1 MGTLI
6 VEKKSTMSELNK
18 MPKPVPATK
27 YHKPI
32 PHFQAVTALLDGL
45 SARKIEVADLE
56 VGTSHAGQRCFWLA
70 KLKQEGDYSPMIG
83 GRNAHDRSVSYALYG
98 GASIFICSNL
108 MVSAKFED
116 RKKHMGQIENE
127 LPEIVNTSIDR
138 VLRDNHINRDRISYY
153 KKQELSDKDAYYFMV
168 DAMKRDI
175 LGPSKIKYLVN
186 QWEKPLHEEFS
197 GKNAWSL
204 HNCFTEIF
212 KDLTSADLVYH
223 RNTVLNSML
232 DDYTNFESPIID
244 ITPPKPEEVKAAPV
258 VVKTKLNSKKPKK
271 KAKVNIKKKEVV
283 ISNSHKKLLKSKNI
297 KVTNTGR
304 DVLADILHIPT
315 GPKVKNVIKPPTD
328 KVGKGLDAAIK
339 GHNAKTRKTK

>member
-6 VEKKSTMSELNK
+6 VEKKVTMSELNK

-32 PHFQAVTALLDGL
+32 PHFTAITALLDAL
-45 SARKIEVADLE
+45 EARKIEVADLE

-116 RKKHMGQIENE
+116 RRKHMGEIATE
-127 LPEIVNTSIDR
+127 LPELVNTSIDR

-153 KKQELSDKDAYYFMV
+153 KKQTLSDKDAYYFMV

-175 LGPSKIKYLVN
+175 LGPSKIKYLVE

-223 RNTVLNSML
+223 RNTVLNGMM
-232 DDYTNFESPIID
+232 DDYTNFEKPIID
-244 ITPPKPEEVKAAPV
+244 ITPPKPKEVKADPV
-258 VVKTKLNSKKPKK
+258 LGEPAKKVLNSDGSVTEFFINPKYAKLNSKKTKK
-271 KAKVNIKKKEVV
+271 KAKVNVKKATVTLTKTKKAPTKSQVV
-283 ISNSHKKLLKSKNI
+283 YEHNPSDDKARSER
-297 KVTNTGR
+297 V
-304 DVLADILHIPT
+304 DAVLA
-315 GPKVKNVIKPPTD
+315 KVK
-328 KVGKGLDAAIK
+328 
-339 GHNAKTRKTK
+339 KTK

>member
-1 MGTLI
+1 
-6 VEKKSTMSELNK
+6 
-18 MPKPVPATK
+18 
-27 YHKPI
+27 
-32 PHFQAVTALLDGL
+32 
-45 SARKIEVADLE
+45 
-56 VGTSHAGQRCFWLA
+56 
-70 KLKQEGDYSPMIG
+70 
-83 GRNAHDRSVSYALYG
+83 
-98 GASIFICSNL
+98 

-175 LGPSKIKYLVN
+175 LGPSKIKYLVD

-204 HNCFTEIF
+204 HNCFTQIF

-244 ITPPKPEEVKAAPV
+244 ITPPKPKEVKADPV
-258 VVKTKLNSKKPKK
+258 LGEPVKKVLNSDGSVTDFFINPKYTKLNSKKPKK
-271 KAKVNIKKKEVV
+271 KAKVNIKKATVT
-283 ISNSHKKLLKSKNI
+283 LTQTTDDATRSKR
-297 KVTNTGR
+297 V
-304 DVLADILHIPT
+304 DAVLA
-315 GPKVKNVIKPPTD
+315 KVK
-328 KVGKGLDAAIK
+328 
-339 GHNAKTRKTK
+339 KTK

>member
-6 VEKKSTMSELNK
+6 VEKKVTMSELNK

-32 PHFQAVTALLDGL
+32 PHFTAITALLDAL
-45 SARKIEVADLE
+45 EARKIEVADLE

-116 RKKHMGQIENE
+116 RRKHMGEIATE
-127 LPEIVNTSIDR
+127 LPELVNTSIDR

-153 KKQELSDKDAYYFMV
+153 KKQTLSDKDAYYFMV

-175 LGPSKIKYLVN
+175 LGPSKIKYLVE

-204 HNCFTEIF
+204 HNCFTEVF

-223 RNTVLNSML
+223 RNTVLNGMM
-232 DDYTNFESPIID
+232 DDYTNFEKPIID
-244 ITPPKPEEVKAAPV
+244 ITPPKSEEVKTAPV
-258 VVKTKLNSKKPKK
+258 VVETKLKAKKTKK
-271 KAKVNIKKKEVV
+271 KAKVNVKKATVTLTKTKKAPTKSQVV
-283 ISNSHKKLLKSKNI
+283 YEHNPSDDKARSERVDAVLSAISK
-297 KVTNTGR
+297 
-304 DVLADILHIPT
+304 A
-315 GPKVKNVIKPPTD
+315 KVK
-328 KVGKGLDAAIK
+328 
-339 GHNAKTRKTK
+339 KTK